1 MIDTTHAEIKSG
13 KMSNVLVLYYLEVF
27 RNNYFSDCVVK
38 DVFAKKNVT
47 RNMAKGVV
55 IHLLGTV
62 PF

>member
-1 MIDTTHAEIKSG
+1 MWNPVVIDTTHAEIKSG
-13 KMSNVLVLYYLEVF
+13 EMSNVLVLYYLEVF

-38 DVFAKKNVT
+38 DV
-47 RNMAKGVV
+47 V